1 MSSLATDSSDKR
13 FRLIIWAS
21 IGSEALKPSPC
32 PHPQA
37 RAPSPGLQPPSCG
50 DSSAR
55 AASRRLC
62 PHHRA
67 PADPSP
73 PHTTLLAT
81 LCHGTKSAVSKI
93 PDTVSLPPE
102 RVLCLL
108 LLAASSHIR
117 GATRSWLLCPAR
129 PPLRTAAAG
138 HACRCWW
145 PVALR
150 HSFLYAALSP

>member
-21 IGSEALKPSPC
+21 IGSDTPKPSPC
-32 PHPQA
+32 THPQT

-62 PHHRA
+62 PHHKA

-81 LCHGTKSAVSKI
+81 LCCGTKSAVSKI
-93 PDTVSLPPE
+93 PDTLSLPPE
-102 RVLCLL
+102 RVLYLL
-108 LLAASSHIR
+108 LLAVLSHIR
-117 GATRSWLLCPAR
+117 GATRSRLLCPAR
-129 PPLRTAAAG
+129 PPLRTVAVG

-145 PVALR
+145 PMALR
-150 HSFLYAALSP
+150 QSFLYAALSP